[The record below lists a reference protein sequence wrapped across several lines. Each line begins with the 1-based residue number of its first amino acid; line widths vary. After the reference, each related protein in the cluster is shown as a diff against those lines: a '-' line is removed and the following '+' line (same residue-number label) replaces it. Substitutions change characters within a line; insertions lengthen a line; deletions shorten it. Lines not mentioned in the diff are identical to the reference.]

1 MPSPAAECDGGVQRP
16 APPPV
21 QTCSSVKL
29 GQDGGDLLVGLGAL
43 TANNA
48 DIEAADADLGDF
60 FTAPFSEAL
69 ERSITEPNVIQA
81 SEIETILQTYL
92 VQAYGGDLEPEA
104 ALAQADEEI
113 TAILAEFY

>member
-1 MPSPAAECDGGVQRP
+1 MRLWLKDSERRPDP
-16 APPPV
+16 APV
-21 QTCSSVKL
+21 ETDDRKAM
-29 GQDGGDLLVGLGAL
+29 LVGLGAL